1 MSMTIKQASDDYFS
15 RTGRRAKNI
24 KFMRIG
30 EVSVCDQGAS
40 PGAEVILAKSFDSD
54 PELTR
59 RFNKAMEQHRRPA
72 AFADSNARGF
82 SEGDGAFS
90 GRPNSQDG
98 RDSAT
103 AAEELAA
110 VVSHA
115 LNNAPGSR
123 SFDRWVRDLFP
134 DGEADLLYSDEIV
147 ALKNLWSAYRVHGG
161 SLLKAM
167 GEIQLNHLAERML
180 AADPKLQ
187 TFAKAYT
194 AACRTPEGEILYAAL
209 RGRVSTGGD
218 EASLA
223 MQEIAKVDNE
233 AQGVDDGPDDD
244 SGNGDGGSDEDKEA
258 AEAAAALDAHAE
270 RILKDKPSLGK
281 YRAFTQAAQQHG
293 DLYAKSYGRRR
304 VLPERV

>member
-1 MSMTIKQASDDYFS
+1 MSMLKQAADDYRA
-15 RTGRRAKNI
+15 RTGRAAHNI
-24 KFMRIG
+24 TRMKIR
-30 EVSVCDQGAS
+30 ELSLVDHGA
-40 PGAEVILAKSFDSD
+40 GDGCEAILAKSLDTD

-59 RFNKAMEQHRRPA
+59 RFNKAMEQHRRP
-72 AFADSNARGF
+72 S
-82 SEGDGAFS
+82 AFS
-90 GRPNSQDG
+90 DDNPRALSESDRLGAGDG

-147 ALKNLWSAYRVHGG
+147 ALKNLYSTYRAHGG

-167 GEIQLNHLAERML
+167 GSIQLDHLAERML
-180 AADPKLQ
+180 AADPKLRTIQ
-187 TFAKAYT
+187 KAYA
-194 AACRTPEGEILYAAL
+194 AACHTPEGEILYAAL

-218 EASLA
+218 ETSLA
-223 MQEIAKVDNE
+223 LQEISKADNE
-233 AQGVDDGPDDD
+233 AQGIDDGPDDD
-244 SGNGDGGSDEDKEA
+244 AGNGDGGSDEDKEA